1 MVEAKMIS
9 TGGPAIA
16 TRVESASLEAAP
28 SFESYMA
35 RYENKNIYFS
45 KLMEFA
51 TNGRADMELRG
62 KAINMAIAR
71 AKQLKKIG

>member
-1 MVEAKMIS
+1 MVEAKIIS
-9 TGGPAIA
+9 TGGPSAA
-16 TRVESASLEAAP
+16 ARVESAALEATP

-45 KLMEFA
+45 KLMEYA
-51 TNGRADMELRG
+51 TNGRASMQLRG